1 MNRIAIF
8 PGSFDPIT
16 IGHQNIVERALPLF
30 DKIIVAIGENSQKQK
45 MFTLEQRIS
54 FIEKTFAT
62 HKKVEV
68 KSYSGLTV
76 DFCKKT
82 DARFILRGI
91 RNAKD
96 LDFEQA
102 IAQMNMALEPEI
114 ETVFLVNEPKYGA
127 INSSIVRDIRANG
140 GSTAQFLP
148 HQFTLD

>member
-16 IGHQNIVERALPLF
+16 IGHQNIVERALPMF
-30 DKIIVAIGENSQKQK
+30 DKVVVAIGENSQKKK

-54 FIEKTFAT
+54 FIEKTFVT
-62 HKKVEV
+62 HDKVEV
-68 KSYSGLTV
+68 MSYSGLTV
-76 DFCKKT
+76 DFCKLLGAK
-82 DARFILRGI
+82 FILRGI

-102 IAQMNMALEPEI
+102 IAQMNMALNPEI
-114 ETVFLVNEPKYGA
+114 ETVFLVNDPKYGA
-127 INSSIVRDIRANG
+127 INSSIVRDIHANG
-140 GSTAQFLP
+140 GDTSQFLP